1 MNLSRTRRRLSI
13 SVFVMSLLFLAA
25 ACGGE
30 SAMSAPTPEPEL
42 SLSDLLS
49 SAGEKL
55 AALSTAKFKMIDEKE
70 TGAKFFANTLKTV
83 NGEIKAPDSVRML
96 VGVEA
101 PGLGF
106 VEIEI
111 MAVGDQAFMK
121 FFKDAPWV
129 PLPRDQVPFNFGG
142 IGVTLSELLPVMK
155 DVAIVGR
162 ESVGGAQTIRI
173 DGNVVSEEMSALITS
188 VDSGH
193 AITLTLW
200 VDEVEHVLRQFR
212 IAGQLF
218 DDDAPET
225 SRLVTMDIDRARRH
239 PTAGCNRR
247 SVSATRT
254 FLTSKASSESVVL
267 GIICLGVFS
276 TALDQTVVVAALPSV
291 MVDLEI
297 PLTDLDT
304 ASWIVTGYLISYTVA
319 MPLAGRLS
327 DVHGRVR
334 MFQAALVVFSI
345 GSALV
350 AVAPN
355 FPWIVSARVLQA
367 FGGGATVPIGLAMAV
382 AAVSPQKRGVAIGL
396 CRRLG

>member
-1 MNLSRTRRRLSI
+1 MNLSRTLRHRLSI
-13 SVFVMSLLFLAA
+13 SVFVVGLLFLAA

-30 SAMSAPTPEPEL
+30 SATPAPEPEL
-42 SLSDLLS
+42 SVSDLLS

-225 SRLVTMDIDRARRH
+225 SRMVTMDIDV
-239 PTAGCNRR
+239 PVDIQLPDVTAG
-247 SVSATRT
+247 
-254 FLTSKASSESVVL
+254 
-267 GIICLGVFS
+267 
-276 TALDQTVVVAALPSV
+276 P
-291 MVDLEI
+291 
-297 PLTDLDT
+297 
-304 ASWIVTGYLISYTVA
+304 
-319 MPLAGRLS
+319 
-327 DVHGRVR
+327 
-334 MFQAALVVFSI
+334 
-345 GSALV
+345 
-350 AVAPN
+350 
-355 FPWIVSARVLQA
+355 
-367 FGGGATVPIGLAMAV
+367 
-382 AAVSPQKRGVAIGL
+382 
-396 CRRLG
+396 